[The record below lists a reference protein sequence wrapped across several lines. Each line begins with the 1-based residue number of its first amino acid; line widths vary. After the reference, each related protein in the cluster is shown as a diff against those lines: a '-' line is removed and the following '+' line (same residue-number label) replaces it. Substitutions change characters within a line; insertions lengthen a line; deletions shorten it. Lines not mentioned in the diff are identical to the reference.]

1 MQEVQLAISGMSCGA
16 CVAHV
21 REALTSVAGAT
32 VKDVQIG
39 RAQVLLDP
47 AQANVAT
54 LIDAVQDAGYEAQEA
69 A

>member
-1 MQEVQLAISGMSCGA
+1 MQEVKLQIAGMSCGG

-21 REALTSVAGAT
+21 RKALKSVAGAT

-39 RAQVLLDP
+39 SADVLLDP
-47 AQANVAT
+47 AQASIAT

>member
-1 MQEVQLAISGMSCGA
+1 MEQVNLEIAGMSCGG

-21 REALTSVAGAT
+21 REALTSLPGVT

-47 AQANVAT
+47 AQANIAA